1 MNKEDF
7 WNLID
12 ETNRLCPTRD
22 KESIMAVAT
31 EKLMKL
37 DVNDILDFHMIQ
49 QEYFR
54 MAYRN
59 DLHAASEAIGAD
71 PSFDGLQAFIYW
83 LISRG
88 KEVFINAM
96 DNPDSLAGVPKEGEQ
111 IGFLNFGYAAYT
123 AYSMKMDRIN
133 PGDMSDIYSA
143 LNSEDYGGLTPET
156 REAIRDEIPQRAD
169 IAPSYS
175 LNTIQCLFP
184 NVYKENVD
192 RLKNTGLYQEQVSK
206 LILSRCIIHARV
218 GIGLCP
224 KEEYFAGTPEN
235 IANFLAWYKI
245 ADSMLLTDM
254 TDRLVVY
261 SSGWYIISCPDKS
274 LLEKISETLFPL
286 YRNEIEVQPVFRLSA
301 SEFEGIMGRL
311 PDVHIACEGK
321 MNMIQGNSSHCYDA
335 VSGEYISYQGDP
347 SFNELIADESE
358 PVTLQMT

>member
-22 KESIMAVAT
+22 KESIMAVVT

-71 PSFDGLQAFIYW
+71 PSYDGLQAFIYW

-88 KEVFINAM
+88 KGVFIDAM
-96 DNPDSLAGVPKEGEQ
+96 NNPDSLADVPKGGEQ
-111 IGFLNFGYAAYT
+111 IGFQSFGYAAYT
-123 AYSMKMDRIN
+123 AYSMKMDRVN

-143 LNSEDYGGLTPET
+143 LNSEDYDGLASET
-156 REAIRDEIPQRAD
+156 RKAIHDEIPKRAD

-184 NVYKENVD
+184 NIYKKNAAKLKST
-192 RLKNTGLYQEQVSK
+192 RLYHEQVSK
-206 LILSRCIIHARV
+206 LISSGCIIHARV

-224 KEEYFAGTPEN
+224 KEEYFTGTPEN
-235 IANFLAWYKI
+235 IAYFLAKYKI

-254 TDRLVVY
+254 TDRLIVY
-261 SSGWYIISCPDKS
+261 SSGWYIMSCPDKS
-274 LLEKISETLFPL
+274 LLEKISETLFPI
-286 YRNEIEVQPVFRLSA
+286 YRDEIEVQPVFRLSA
-301 SEFEGIMGRL
+301 SEFEEIMCRL
-311 PDVHIACEGK
+311 PDVHIAYEGK
-321 MNMIQGNSSHCYDA
+321 NDMIQVNSDHCYNA
-335 VSGEYISYQGDP
+335 GSEGYIFYQGEP
-347 SFNELIADESE
+347 GFNELIVDEPE
-358 PVTLQMT
+358 PAVPQMA